1 MSAYI
6 ALHVSSHLVSILIAL
21 NDLVYGFLRKL
32 FKGHHLAKLVLQLAE
47 RPLLYRKS
55 WSLNT
60 LVILDFKPE
69 VEMWRFCAC
78 AVKNGRNQP

>member
-1 MSAYI
+1 MTLCMAFYVNCLKVIIS
-6 ALHVSSHLVSILIAL
+6 LM
-21 NDLVYGFLRKL
+21 
-32 FKGHHLAKLVLQLAE
+32 VLQLAE

-60 LVILDFKPE
+60 LVVLDFKPE